1 MNLLRA
7 FYRMY
12 YAFKSKYGY
21 TMKGRTIGGIATE
34 LTLHWAAF
42 KMHIKYDNAKEADIG
57 AAFKYKNKGNWGYDS
72 NAIFFEGVNAYS
84 IFRKIMNGDIWSYKS
99 LIKNIGRYF

>member
-1 MNLLRA
+1 MGDIYEMNLLRA

-42 KMHIKYDNAKEADIG
+42 KMHI
-57 AAFKYKNKGNWGYDS
+57 
-72 NAIFFEGVNAYS
+72 V
-84 IFRKIMNGDIWSYKS
+84 S
-99 LIKNIGRYF
+99 LEK